1 MSTRML
7 SSFKEMGSA
16 PCSYSAVKLT
26 GKNKHCTFPRGKRLV
41 FMETICSCYE
51 NNFRIQKSE
60 VQTQDHQQRMRLVRL
75 CYRASLVAQMVKNPP
90 LYVDSYFPNA
100 GNLSLIPGLGR
111 SPAEGNGNTLQYSGL
126 ENSKDYIVHGVAK
139 SQTQLSDFH
148 SKKQLFTQKKKGG
161 EPFAF

>member
-16 PCSYSAVKLT
+16 PCSYSAA

-41 FMETICSCYE
+41 LMETIRSCYE
-51 NNFRIQKSE
+51 NNFRIHKSE

-75 CYRASLVAQMVKNPP
+75 CYRASLVVQLVKNPP

-100 GNLSLIPGLGR
+100 GNLSSTPGLGR
-111 SPAEGNGNTLQYSGL
+111 SPGEGNGNALQYSGL

-139 SQTQLSDFH
+139 SPTRLS
-148 SKKQLFTQKKKGG
+148 L
-161 EPFAF
+161 

>member
-1 MSTRML
+1 ML
-7 SSFKEMGSA
+7 HA
-16 PCSYSAVKLT
+16 LILLLKLT

-60 VQTQDHQQRMRLVRL
+60 VQTQDHQKRMRLVRL

-90 LYVDSYFPNA
+90 LYMDSYFPNV

-126 ENSKDYIVHGVAK
+126 ENPHGQRSLVGYNPWGCEESDMTK
-139 SQTQLSDFH
+139 QLSTALRC
-148 SKKQLFTQKKKGG
+148 QLHKC
-161 EPFAF
+161 